1 MSLDAPLATRSD
13 ASSPDALDSEERVPP
28 IPFGVFSTVGMV
40 GDSPAMRHLRAE
52 VLCYARTSAPV
63 LVRGETGSGK
73 ELVAR
78 ALHLASRRASAPF
91 VAVNV
96 ATLRRDLLASEL
108 FGHER
113 GAFTG
118 AVTRHRGL
126 FDQAD
131 HGTLFLD
138 ELGELNL
145 SVQAD
150 LLRVL
155 ETGEVRSV
163 GGERSRVVDVRVV
176 AATHRHLGTL
186 VAEGRFRADLYYR
199 LHVLPVNVPPLRE
212 RKEDLPALA
221 EQLLARLRPEVGTRC
236 LTPGALGLLRK
247 YDWPGN
253 IRQLFNVLRRATA
266 RVDTMVLG
274 ADVMREALRV
284 ELCDVQPGGRYAPL
298 THAMIAEALLKSEGR
313 VAGAA
318 RVLGVPRSTLR
329 DRLRAYGREASTDDA
344 PSEEESSA
352 SLVTEP

>member
-1 MSLDAPLATRSD
+1 MSLDAPLAPHSP
-13 ASSPDALDSEERVPP
+13 ASPEALDSEERVST
-28 IPFGVFSTVGMV
+28 IPFRVFSTVGMV

-63 LVRGETGSGK
+63 LIRGETGSGK

-78 ALHLASRRASAPF
+78 ALHLASRRANAPF

-126 FDQAD
+126 FEQAD

-138 ELGELNL
+138 ELGELSL

-163 GGERSRVVDVRVV
+163 GGERSRVVDVRVI
-176 AATHRHLGTL
+176 AATHRHLATL

-199 LHVLPVNVPPLRE
+199 LHVLPVIVPPLRE
-212 RKEDLPALA
+212 RKEDLSAIA
-221 EQLLARLRPEVGTRC
+221 EQLLARLRPEVGLRC
-236 LTPGALGLLRK
+236 LTPGALAVLRK

-266 RVDTMVLG
+266 RVDTMELR
-274 ADVMREALRV
+274 ADAMRDALRV
-284 ELCDVQPGGRYAPL
+284 ELCDMQPGGRHAPL
-298 THAMIAEALLKSEGR
+298 TNAMIAEALLKSGGR

-329 DRLRAYGREASTDDA
+329 DRLRVYGREASSEDA
-344 PSEEESSA
+344 PSLAESSTA
-352 SLVTEP
+352 LVTEP